1 MWRGTYGREVPGR
14 VTEDIGKNG
23 SGPRTR
29 VSQGWLKLLPSSEL
43 RLFPQE
49 QCRYWSTVV
58 WSHNAQTTVVIASKF
73 PLQSSE
79 RGGVVK
85 RCPLSS
91 LEGWSPAP
99 RQASSQWQIHIFWLR
114 SAPGFGRKFY
124 SNFYVLVLA
133 RSSVFHLVGGWE
145 WESSWVLHN
154 HPLFIQ
160 LHPSCPHVSSQSNLS
175 AITWAALCVILSG
188 NTLRH

>member
-1 MWRGTYGREVPGR
+1 MWRGTCGRGCQ
-14 VTEDIGKNG
+14 DK
-23 SGPRTR
+23 
-29 VSQGWLKLLPSSEL
+29 WLKTQGRMGAAQELGWTKDGWSCSPALNSGVPPRALSVPEHNDVIPQCLDHCCYCQQISLAEL
-43 RLFPQE
+43 R
-49 QCRYWSTVV
+49 
-58 WSHNAQTTVVIASKF
+58 
-73 PLQSSE
+73 
-79 RGGVVK
+79 RGGVMK
-85 RCPLSS
+85 RCPLST

-99 RQASSQWQIHIFWLR
+99 RQASSQRQIHIFWLW

-145 WESSWVLHN
+145 WESSWVLHS